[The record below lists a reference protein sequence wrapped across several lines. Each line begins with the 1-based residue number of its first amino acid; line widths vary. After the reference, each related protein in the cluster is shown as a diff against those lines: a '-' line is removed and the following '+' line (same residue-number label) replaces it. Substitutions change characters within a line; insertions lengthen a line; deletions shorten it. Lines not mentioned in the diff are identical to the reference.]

1 MVYDPEYENE
11 HKRRV
16 TIRYEIIDDR
26 AKIPTRAH
34 DDDACY
40 DIYTIEEYTLYPGNF
55 HAFRTG
61 LKMQVEKGYYID
73 IRPRSGLAV
82 NHGITV
88 LNAPGTI
95 DSNYGDEVKVILIN
109 HGSKSHIFQPGNRIA
124 QLTVHPVAEI
134 LFTLDEIYG
143 RSGFGSSGI

>member
-40 DIYTIEEYTLYPGNF
+40 DIYTIEEYTLYPQ
-55 HAFRTG
+55 T
-61 LKMQVEKGYYID
+61 D
-73 IRPRSGLAV
+73 I
-82 NHGITV
+82 
-88 LNAPGTI
+88 
-95 DSNYGDEVKVILIN
+95 
-109 HGSKSHIFQPGNRIA
+109 HII
-124 QLTVHPVAEI
+124 
-134 LFTLDEIYG
+134 
-143 RSGFGSSGI
+143 